1 MAETKTEVR
10 TLGYMVDGEW
20 RESKSD
26 TWVDIT
32 DSNTGEVIARTPMCT
47 EAEVTE
53 PYCAAAPISGNIYGE
68 TKVDRRRF
76 LKYLTLLSAA
86 TLLPLSGPVLVPR
99 LIGARPGG
107 TTSARR

>member
-20 RESKSD
+20 KQSQSD

-32 DSNTGEVIARTPMCT
+32 DSSTGEVIARTPMCT

-53 PYCAAAPISGNIYGE
+53 AIE
-68 TKVDRRRF
+68 
-76 LKYLTLLSAA
+76 SAHRA
-86 TLLPLSGPVLVPR
+86 FGPWASMPVQKRTEILF
-99 LIGARPGG
+99 
-107 TTSARR
+107 T